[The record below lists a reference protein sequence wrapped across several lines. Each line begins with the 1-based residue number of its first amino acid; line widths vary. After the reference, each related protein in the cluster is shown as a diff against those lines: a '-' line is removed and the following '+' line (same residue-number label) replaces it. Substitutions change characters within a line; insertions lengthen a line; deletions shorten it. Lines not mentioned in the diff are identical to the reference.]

1 MKFWHAFCPLSLQ
14 KAFMTLL
21 SPCEIGKFVIM
32 AAPSLGPIWGA
43 FLPYSIKWLPRAP
56 GDIWSTVKVFF
67 SFYLHQVCYH
77 FIVQRKHV
85 ANSNSEQ
92 KSIPSQMATGRRKK
106 SVAIFVTY
114 HKFFPDGRK
123 HGEGEAFVVTQLE
136 SGEERIQSDSRSALN
151 PGANL
156 SPPLL
161 SQWLTPKSSPSL
173 ESLH

>member
-1 MKFWHAFCPLSLQ
+1 M
-14 KAFMTLL
+14 
-21 SPCEIGKFVIM
+21 
-32 AAPSLGPIWGA
+32 
-43 FLPYSIKWLPRAP
+43 
-56 GDIWSTVKVFF
+56 
-67 SFYLHQVCYH
+67 
-77 FIVQRKHV
+77 

-106 SVAIFVTY
+106 AVAIFVTY
-114 HKFFPDGRK
+114 HKFFPAGRK

-161 SQWLTPKSSPSL
+161 SQ
-173 ESLH
+173 